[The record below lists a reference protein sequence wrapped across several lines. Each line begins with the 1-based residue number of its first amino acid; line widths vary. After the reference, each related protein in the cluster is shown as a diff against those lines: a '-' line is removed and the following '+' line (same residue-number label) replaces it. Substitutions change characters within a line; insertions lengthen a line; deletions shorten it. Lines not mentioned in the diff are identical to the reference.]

1 MILTVVLFSL
11 LLVLEIGV
19 GCYMLWRNDRT
30 HAFRKELLNMASE
43 SARKAIDEY
52 KFGEWEKPYDVL
64 DKHSYESM
72 LYSIKPLKLKYWF
85 TEQEIKILKGVTDE
99 N

>member
-1 MILTVVLFSL
+1 
-11 LLVLEIGV
+11 
-19 GCYMLWRNDRT
+19 
-30 HAFRKELLNMASE
+30 MASE
-43 SARKAIDEY
+43 SACKAIDEC

-72 LYSIKPLKLKYWF
+72 LYSTKPLKLEAWF
-85 TEQEIKILKGVTDE
+85 TEQEIKILKGVTDG